1 MRISDWSSD
10 VCSSD
15 LQRQPAPP
23 KQEDREP
30 PADPRGKAAETI
42 TLHWPDG
49 KTREFPRTIAGAKE
63 FVKAAKSAV
72 ATNRAVYEVPATKE
86 RLSDIKEKIPEL
98 LDDIIEIED
107 LFANPVG
114 AAAA

>member
-1 MRISDWSSD
+1 MLGIAPEDPDMADDDGNAATEEAKKNPPRQ
-10 VCSSD
+10 
-15 LQRQPAPP
+15 QRQPAPP

-72 ATNRAVYEVPATKE
+72 ATNR
-86 RLSDIKEKIPEL
+86 
-98 LDDIIEIED
+98 EIGR
-107 LFANPVG
+107 ASCRARACQNV
-114 AAAA
+114 

>member
-1 MRISDWSSD
+1 MLGIAPEDPDMADDDGNAATEEAKKNPPRQ
-10 VCSSD
+10 
-15 LQRQPAPP
+15 QRQPAPP

-63 FVKAAKSAV
+63 FVKAAKRSEDS
-72 ATNRAVYEVPATKE
+72 RGGKE
-86 RLSDIKEKIPEL
+86 GGSTWRTRGSPYT
-98 LDDIIEIED
+98 
-107 LFANPVG
+107 
-114 AAAA
+114 